1 MPAPAGAADRSRALE
16 RDLAAAGALPILARV
31 KTPARRRRLAWSTA
45 VFSLATGLSRILGLL
60 REVVARG
67 YFGVNGSINAFD
79 VAFLIPNTIRA
90 LVADAALSGAFVPVF
105 GDLLE
110 RGERARAWRVASSLL
125 WLVLLVLTGI
135 TAFLILIAPWLM
147 RAFGYGE
154 LATGLARIL
163 FPIVMLL
170 GVFGILVGV
179 LNSYDEFAIPALAP
193 VVWNVAII
201 IGLVIGVPRADGTD
215 AKLYVYAASILIAT
229 IIQTL
234 LPIPWLRGR
243 DGHLHL
249 VLDWRDPAV
258 RRVFVLMLPISIG
271 LGLININAVVDT
283 FFAARFIDRYQAP
296 SAINAAFR
304 LYMLPQGMF
313 SVAVATVL
321 FPTLTRL
328 ASRNDIPAFK
338 NTVNAGLRQ
347 IAFLLVPASIFTAV
361 LAEPIVR
368 LVYERGRFTSGQTH
382 VVAGALAA
390 FALGLTFNGFMLML
404 NRAFFSLQI
413 PWLPTWVALG
423 NLGLNAV
430 LDASFFS
437 LGVWGLPLA
446 TALVNIAGT
455 AALLILLRRQLGGL
469 ELRASASAFLRII
482 IASIPV
488 AIVSFGV
495 WWALDDLLGHDR
507 FITQLISVTSAIVA
521 GAAVYLVACRALRVQ
536 ELRALLSLRGRFRS
550 A

>member
-1 MPAPAGAADRSRALE
+1 VE
-16 RDLAAAGALPILARV
+16 
-31 KTPARRRRLAWSTA
+31 THTRRRRLAWSTA
-45 VFSLATGLSRILGLL
+45 VFSLATGLSRILGLV

-67 YFGVNGSINAFD
+67 YFGVNGAINAFD

-105 GDLLE
+105 SDLMD

-125 WLVLLVLTGI
+125 WLVMLFLAGI
-135 TAFLILIAPWLM
+135 TAFFIVIAPWLM
-147 RAFGYGE
+147 RAFGYGM
-154 LATGLARIL
+154 LATNLARLL
-163 FPIVMLL
+163 FPIVVLL
-170 GVFGILVGV
+170 GVFGILVGI

-201 IGLVIGVPRADGTD
+201 AGLVIGVPRAHGIDD
-215 AKLYVYAASILIAT
+215 KLYVYAVSILVAT

-243 DGHLHL
+243 DGRLHM
-249 VLDWRDPAV
+249 VFDWRDPGV
-258 RRVFVLMLPISIG
+258 RRIFVLMLPISIG
-271 LGLININAVVDT
+271 LGLININAVIDT
-283 FFAARFIDRYQAP
+283 FFASRFIDRYQAP

-321 FPTLTRL
+321 FPTLSRL

-338 NTVNAGLRQ
+338 ATVNTGLRQ
-347 IAFLLVPASIFTAV
+347 IAFLLIPASIFTAV

-368 LVYERGRFTSGQTH
+368 LVYQRGQFTPEQTP

-404 NRAFFSLQI
+404 NRGFFSLQI
-413 PWLPTWVALG
+413 PWLPTYVALA

-430 LDASFFS
+430 LDAAFYR
-437 LGVWGLPLA
+437 LGVWGLPLS
-446 TALVNIAGT
+446 TAIVNIAGT
-455 AALLILLRRQLGGL
+455 AALLVLLRRQLGGL
-469 ELRASASAFLRII
+469 DLRASGNAIARITLASV
-482 IASIPV
+482 PV
-488 AIVSFGV
+488 AIVSFGL
-495 WWALDDLLGHDR
+495 WWALDDALGRR
-507 FITQLISVTSAIVA
+507 FIAQLVSVSVAIAA
-521 GAAVYLVACRALRVQ
+521 GTAVYLIACKALRVH
-536 ELRALLSLRGRFRS
+536 ELRALLSLRRRFSS

>member
-1 MPAPAGAADRSRALE
+1 VEAAE
-16 RDLAAAGALPILARV
+16 AR
-31 KTPARRRRLAWSTA
+31 PRRRLAWSTA
-45 VFSLATGLSRILGLL
+45 VFSLATGLSRILGLV

-67 YFGVNGSINAFD
+67 YFGINGPINAFD

-105 GDLLE
+105 SELLE

-125 WLVLLVLTGI
+125 WLVLLFLTGV
-135 TAFLILIAPWLM
+135 TALFIVLAPLIM
-147 RAFGYGE
+147 HAFGYGE
-154 LATGLARIL
+154 LAIGLSRVL
-163 FPIVMLL
+163 FPIVVLL

-179 LNSYDEFAIPALAP
+179 LNSYDEFALPALAP

-201 IGLVIGVPRADGTD
+201 VGLVIGVPRADTID
-215 AKLYVYAASILIAT
+215 SKLYVYAASILVAT

-249 VLDWRDPAV
+249 VIDWRDPAV

-271 LGLININAVVDT
+271 LGLININAVIDT
-283 FFAARFIDRYQAP
+283 FFAARFIDRDQAP

-321 FPTLTRL
+321 FPTLSRL
-328 ASRNDIPAFK
+328 ASRRDIPAFK
-338 NTVNAGLRQ
+338 STVNTGLRQ
-347 IAFLLVPASIFTAV
+347 IAFLLIPASVFTAV

-368 LVYERGRFTSGQTH
+368 LVYQRGEFTAEQTP

-404 NRAFFSLQI
+404 NRGFFSLQA
-413 PWLPTWVALG
+413 PWLPTYVALA
-423 NLGLNAV
+423 NLALNAV
-430 LDASFFS
+430 LDAAFFS

-455 AALLILLRRQLGGL
+455 AALLVLLRRRLGGL
-469 ELRASASAFLRII
+469 ELRASGNAIAKIVV
-482 IASIPV
+482 ASIPV
-488 AIVSFGV
+488 AIVSFGL
-495 WWALDDLLGHDR
+495 WWALDDALGR
-507 FITQLISVTSAIVA
+507 SFVAQLVSVSAAIVA
-521 GAAVYLVACRALRVQ
+521 GAVVYLIACRALRVQ

>member
-1 MPAPAGAADRSRALE
+1 MPAPCGLADPSRAPA
-16 RDLAAAGALPILARV
+16 RDPAAAGALPILARV
-31 KTPARRRRLAWSTA
+31 ETHTRRRRLAWSTA

-60 REVVARG
+60 REVVARS
-67 YFGVNGSINAFD
+67 YFGVNGAINAFD

-105 GDLLE
+105 SDLLD

-125 WLVLLVLTGI
+125 LLVMLFLAGI
-135 TAFLILIAPWLM
+135 TAFFIVIAPLVM
-147 RAFGYGE
+147 HAFGYGAF
-154 LATGLARIL
+154 ATTLARLL
-163 FPIVMLL
+163 FPIVVLL
-170 GVFGILVGV
+170 GVFGILVGI

-201 IGLVIGVPRADGTD
+201 IGLVFGVPRAHGIDD
-215 AKLYVYAASILIAT
+215 KLYVYAVSILVAT
-229 IIQTL
+229 VIQTL
-234 LPIPWLRGR
+234 LPLPWLRGR
-243 DGHLHL
+243 DGHLHM
-249 VLDWRDPAV
+249 VFVWRDPGV
-258 RRVFVLMLPISIG
+258 RRIFVLMLPISIG
-271 LGLININAVVDT
+271 LGLININAVIDT
-283 FFAARFIDRYQAP
+283 FFASRFIDRYQAP

-328 ASRNDIPAFK
+328 ASRNDIPAFR

-368 LVYERGRFTSGQTH
+368 LVYERGKFTSGQSH

-404 NRAFFSLQI
+404 NRGFFSLQI

-430 LDASFFS
+430 LDAAFFS

-446 TALVNIAGT
+446 TAVVNIAGT
-455 AALLILLRRQLGGL
+455 IALLILLRRQLGGL
-469 ELRASASAFLRII
+469 ELRASASACLRIV

-507 FITQLISVTSAIVA
+507 FITQLLSVTAAIVS
-521 GAAVYLVACRALRVQ
+521 GAVVYLAACHALRVQ